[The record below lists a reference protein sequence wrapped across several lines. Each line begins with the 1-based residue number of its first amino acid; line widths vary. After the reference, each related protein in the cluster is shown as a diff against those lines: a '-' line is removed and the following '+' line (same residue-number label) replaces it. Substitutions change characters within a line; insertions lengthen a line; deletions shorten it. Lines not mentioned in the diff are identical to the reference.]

1 MYQRIL
7 VPIDSSPP
15 SNRGLEEAIRVAK
28 LTGGRLR
35 LIPVVDELSMELYTS
50 ARAGGWLDA
59 LRASGERILERAKA
73 DALGNGVEVDTVLHS
88 DFSGPLDQKVASEA
102 RRWPADLIV
111 LGTHGPRNRALDV
124 GQRCAAHSAHLD
136 GARPAG
142 ACAGDRFVGSAGPE
156 SGTCGPLAR
165 RGVRIVRRAVHAMFP
180 TDALH

>member
-7 VPIDSSPP
+7 VPVDSSPP

-35 LIPVVDELSMELYTS
+35 LIHVIDELSMELYTS

-88 DFSGPLDQKVASEA
+88 DFSGPIDQKVASEA

-111 LGTHGPRNRALDV
+111 LGTHG
-124 GQRCAAHSAHLD
+124 
-136 GARPAG
+136 
-142 ACAGDRFVGSAGPE
+142 
-156 SGTCGPLAR
+156 R
-165 RGVRIVRRAVHAMFP
+165 RGIRRWMLCSDAQCILRTSTAPVLLVRAQEIDSSAERDPNREFAGRSPAAAFES
-180 TDALH
+180 